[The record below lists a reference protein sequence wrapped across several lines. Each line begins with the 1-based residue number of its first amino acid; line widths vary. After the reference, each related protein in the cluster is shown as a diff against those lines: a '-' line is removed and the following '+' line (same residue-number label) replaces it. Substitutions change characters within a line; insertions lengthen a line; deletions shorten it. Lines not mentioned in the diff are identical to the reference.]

1 MNTSGEAA
9 DQVVRMSLEVGEA
22 ALKISGTGAK
32 HLAVMLYVVLKE
44 KKKTKGRARLETLV
58 KSGRPLTV
66 FSVKESDLKQFVQE
80 AKRYG
85 VLYCAVR
92 NPKGSSDGLVDVIVK
107 EEDAPRINRI
117 VDRFQFASVTEAA
130 KIKTEIERTRAE
142 KAKAG
147 KSEKQEKKPEKQGQA
162 EPEKDYPQ
170 KSKEDQLMDEL
181 FGEPV
186 KKEGKEQNPSLAKTT
201 KSRLSEPTS
210 KKQEKT
216 AEGTSK
222 LFVPEKPEKPSVRK
236 ELREMQNARKKEAEQ
251 REHRNDP
258 VRNQGNKDRN
268 QIRHQ
273 QPQQKRKPRKGKER

>member
-32 HLAVMLYVVLKE
+32 HLAVMLYAVLKE

-236 ELREMQNARKKEAEQ
+236 ELREIQNARKKEAEQ
-251 REHRNDP
+251 REHRNDL

>member
-32 HLAVMLYVVLKE
+32 HLAVMLYTVLKE
-44 KKKTKGRARLETLV
+44 KKKTKGRVRLETLV

-142 KAKAG
+142 KAKVG
-147 KSEKQEKKPEKQGQA
+147 KSEKQEKQGQA

-222 LFVPEKPEKPSVRK
+222 LFTPEKPEKPSVRK
-236 ELREMQNARKKEAEQ
+236 ELREIQNARKKEAER
-251 REHRNDP
+251 RENRNDP
-258 VRNQGNKDRN
+258 MRNQGNKDRN